1 MKKLEDAVRSAVH
14 NFPGG
19 AQALAEHVGIGAQV
33 LRNKINP
40 NNDTHHLSLSE
51 AVRVVHATADFGVV
65 HAFAEEFGGVFV
77 PLGQCGDAR
86 TSAVLAD
93 ISAMSAGF
101 GDLIREVADD
111 ISDGVLTRNEM
122 QRIQDEAND
131 LRRALGQLMADLAA
145 MQQQSIQPL

>member
-14 NFPGG
+14 DFPGG
-19 AQALAEHVGIGAQV
+19 AQALAEQVGIGAQV

-40 NNDTHHLSLSE
+40 NNDTHHLSLAE
-51 AVRVVHATADFGVV
+51 AVRVVHATGDLGVA
-65 HAFAEEFGGVFV
+65 HAFAEEFGGIFI

-86 TSAVLAD
+86 TSTVLAD

-101 GDLIREVADD
+101 GDLIREVAED

-122 QRIQDEAND
+122 QRIQKEANG
-131 LRRALGQLMADLAA
+131 LRRALGQLMADLEA
-145 MQQQSIQPL
+145 MQERSAQPL